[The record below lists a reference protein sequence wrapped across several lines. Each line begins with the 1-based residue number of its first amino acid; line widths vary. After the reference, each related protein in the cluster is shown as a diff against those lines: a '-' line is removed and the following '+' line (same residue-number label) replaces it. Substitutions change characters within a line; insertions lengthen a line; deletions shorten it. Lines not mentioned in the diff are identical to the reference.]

1 MALKMNDAPY
11 QRSPRT
17 TFKIMMELT
26 AALLIVWLAAVIY
39 NFTLGATFGVRAIL
53 LMVVAL
59 VTTAIIDAGVA
70 LIKHKKGAKVL
81 DEVVNSVVKSYSYVT
96 AIIFTLCCP
105 VYVSYYVIIIGC
117 LASTGIKHCFG
128 GFGRNIFNPAIIGRI
143 FTGVAFTKAF
153 LIPSEYADVM
163 SSSTVTTQYSGLGVK
178 WLSSVLPEGFNMGNL
193 LLGNYVGAM
202 GETFTLLILV
212 LGVILAFRK
221 VINWRSSAF
230 YLGTVAITALFIG
243 FFIPGLNPFTYMMY
257 HLCLGGLMFG
267 AIFMIT
273 DPVTSP
279 TSPYG
284 KALIGVIAGLL
295 TVIIRIDGN
304 NPEGVMYSIAI
315 INILAPMIDRLVV
328 GRTTDGHAKK
338 WGTIAGLLVASMAI
352 NTALSVGAYN
362 KANPGLGNSSS
373 STSSSVEPTR
383 EEKLFAIE
391 GATYT
396 ELATVFADG
405 SNIVKA
411 YMASVDGVDTALCYE
426 STKEYSWDTGH
437 GDATINPTLA
447 ITFGLA
453 DDKVMTATIENG
465 GTNTNFSSSAANF
478 APNLIGLDA
487 KVLMSMTSTSH
498 DGVDFVTGAS
508 MSSTAVLELAIE
520 SATQYINVDKLSY
533 NFGVAASY
541 EVSTL
546 AALPAETH
554 ILNTDVGKV
563 NGAAA
568 VVGYELKLDASWD
581 TGHGDAVVDGTVLL
595 AVNLAD
601 NKIAG
606 AAVTNGGSMKNYS
619 DKASQFASSLIGLD
633 ATTVAA
639 MTEDSHDGV
648 DFVSGATVSS
658 KAILALAAEA
668 CAQYAND
675 KPVALLGY
683 SAAYEV
689 TTLAE
694 LPSDTAILNT
704 YVGKVDGVAK
714 VIGYEVKVQFSFDT
728 GHGDAVIDGL
738 FFITVSL
745 EDNKIVNSVLFNGGS
760 MKNYSEKASQFA
772 SQLVGVDAT
781 VLATM
786 SETSHDGLD
795 FISGATVSSKEVLKL
810 AISVATQ
817 YVNDKVVLNGGA
829 A

>member
-17 TFKIMMELT
+17 TFKIMMELS

-39 NFTLGATFGVRAIL
+39 NFTLGATFGIRAIL

-59 VTTAIIDAGVA
+59 VTTAAIDAIVA
-70 LIKHKKGAKVL
+70 LIKHKKGAKIL
-81 DEVVNSVVKSYSYVT
+81 DEVINSVVKSYSYVT

-153 LIPSEYADVM
+153 LIPAEYADVM
-163 SSSTVTTQYSGLGVK
+163 SGSTVTSQYSSLGIK
-178 WLSSVLPEGFNMGNL
+178 WLSNVLPEGFNMGNL
-193 LLGNYVGAM
+193 LIGNYVGAM

-212 LGVILAFRK
+212 LGVILAFRN

-230 YLGTVAITALFIG
+230 YLGTVAITSLFIG

-284 KALIGVIAGLL
+284 KALIGVIAGFL
-295 TVIIRIDGN
+295 TVIIRLDGN

-362 KANPGLGNSSS
+362 KANPGNTSS

-391 GATYT
+391 GAVYEEVTT
-396 ELATVFADG
+396 TLADG
-405 SNIVKA
+405 SNIVKV

-426 STKEYSWDTGH
+426 STKAYSWDTGH

-465 GTNTNFSSSAANF
+465 GTNANFSSSAANF
-478 APNLIGLDA
+478 APNLVGLDA
-487 KVLMSMTSTSH
+487 KALSEMTSSSH
-498 DGVDFVTGAS
+498 DGVDFVTNAT
-508 MSSTAVLELAIE
+508 MSSTTLFELAVE
-520 SATQYINVDKLSY
+520 SASQYVNVDKLSY
-533 NFGVAASY
+533 NFGVAAAY
-541 EVSTL
+541 EKATL
-546 AALPAETH
+546 ATLPAETK
-554 ILNTDVGKV
+554 IINTYVGKV
-563 NGAAA
+563 DGAAA
-568 VVGYELKLDASWD
+568 VIGYELKLDASWD
-581 TGHGDAVVDGTVLL
+581 TGHGDAVIDGSVLL
-595 AVNLAD
+595 AINLAD

-619 DKASQFASSLIGLD
+619 TKASEFATKLIGLD
-633 ATTVAA
+633 AAAVAA
-639 MTEDSHDGV
+639 MTETSHEGA
-648 DFVSGATVSS
+648 DFVAGATVSS
-658 KAILALAAEA
+658 KEILALAAEA
-668 CAQYAND
+668 CTQYASD
-675 KPVALLGY
+675 KAVALLGY
-683 SAAYEV
+683 TAAYEV

-694 LPSDTAILNT
+694 LPADSAILNT

-714 VIGYEVKVQFSFDT
+714 VIGYEVKVEFSFDT
-728 GHGDAVIDGL
+728 GHGDAVINGS
-738 FFITVSL
+738 FFITISL
-745 EDNKIVNSVLFNGGS
+745 EDNKVVNSVLFNGGS
-760 MKNYSEKASQFA
+760 MKNYTEKAGQFA
-772 SQLVGVDAT
+772 AQLVGVDAT

-795 FISGATVSSKEVLKL
+795 FVSGATVSSKEVLKL
-810 AISVATQ
+810 AVAVANQ

>member
-39 NFTLGATFGVRAIL
+39 NFTLGATFGIRAIL

-59 VTTAIIDAGVA
+59 VTTAAIDAIVA

-128 GFGRNIFNPAIIGRI
+128 GFGRNIFNPAIVGRI

-153 LIPSEYADVM
+153 LIPTEYADVM
-163 SSSTVTTQYSGLGVK
+163 SGSTVTTQYSGLGIK
-178 WLSSVLPEGFNMGNL
+178 WLSNILPEGFNMGNL
-193 LLGNYVGAM
+193 LIGNYVGAM

-212 LGVILAFRK
+212 LGVILAFRN

-279 TSPYG
+279 TSPFG
-284 KALIGVIAGLL
+284 KALIGVIAGFL
-295 TVIIRIDGN
+295 TVIIRLDGN

-315 INILAPMIDRLVV
+315 INILAPMIDRLIV
-328 GRTTDGHAKK
+328 GRTTDGHGKK
-338 WGTIAGLLVASMAI
+338 WGTIAGLLVASIAI

-362 KANPGLGNSSS
+362 KANPGNTSSS
-373 STSSSVEPTR
+373 SSSSVEPTR

-391 GATYT
+391 GAVYEEVTT
-396 ELATVFADG
+396 ALADG
-405 SNIVKA
+405 SNIVKV

-426 STKEYSWDTGH
+426 STKSFSWDTGH

-465 GTNTNFSSSAANF
+465 GTNDNFSSSAANF

-487 KVLMSMTSTSH
+487 KALIEMTSASH
-498 DGVDFVTGAS
+498 DGVDFISGAS
-508 MSSTAVLELAIE
+508 MSSTTVFELAIE
-520 SATQYINVDKLSY
+520 SATQYVNVDKLSY
-533 NFGVAASY
+533 NFGVAAAY
-541 EVSTL
+541 EVATL
-546 AALPAETH
+546 AELPAETH
-554 ILNTDVGKV
+554 ILNTYVGKV

-581 TGHGDAVVDGTVLL
+581 TGHGDAVIDGSVLL
-595 AVNLAD
+595 AINLAD

-619 DKASQFASSLIGLD
+619 TKASEFATKLIGLD
-633 ATTVAA
+633 AAVVAA
-639 MTEDSHDGV
+639 MTETSHEGA
-648 DFVSGATVSS
+648 DFVAGATVSS
-658 KAILALAAEA
+658 KEILALAAEA
-668 CAQYAND
+668 CTQYASD
-675 KPVALLGY
+675 KAVALLGY
-683 SAAYEV
+683 TAAYEV

-694 LPSDTAILNT
+694 LPADSAILNT

-714 VIGYEVKVQFSFDT
+714 VIGYEVKVEFSFDT
-728 GHGDAVIDGL
+728 GHGDAVINGS
-738 FFITVSL
+738 FFITISL
-745 EDNKIVNSVLFNGGS
+745 EDNTVVNSVLFNGGS
-760 MKNYSEKASQFA
+760 MKNYTEKAGQFA
-772 SQLVGVDAT
+772 AQLVGVDAT

-795 FISGATVSSKEVLKL
+795 FVSGATVSSKEVLKL
-810 AISVATQ
+810 AVAVANQ

>member
-17 TFKIMMELT
+17 TFKIMMELS

-39 NFTLGATFGVRAIL
+39 NFTLGATFGIRAIL

-59 VTTAIIDAGVA
+59 VTTAAIDAIVA
-70 LIKHKKGAKVL
+70 LIKHKKGAKIL
-81 DEVVNSVVKSYSYVT
+81 DEVINSVVKSYSYVT

-163 SSSTVTTQYSGLGVK
+163 SGSTVTTQYSGLGLK

-193 LLGNYVGAM
+193 LIGNYVGAM

-212 LGVILAFRK
+212 LGVILAFRN

-279 TSPYG
+279 TSPFG
-284 KALIGVIAGLL
+284 KALIGVIAGFL
-295 TVIIRIDGN
+295 TVIIRLDGN

-328 GRTTDGHAKK
+328 GRTTDGHGKK
-338 WGTIAGLLVASMAI
+338 WGTIAGILVASMAI

-362 KANPGLGNSSS
+362 KANQGNTSSS

-391 GATYT
+391 GAVYEEVTT
-396 ELATVFADG
+396 TLASG
-405 SNIVKA
+405 SNIVKV

-426 STKEYSWDTGH
+426 STKSFSWDTGH

-465 GTNTNFSSSAANF
+465 GTNANFSSSAANF
-478 APNLIGLDA
+478 APNLVGLDA
-487 KVLMSMTSTSH
+487 KALIEMTSTSH
-498 DGVDFVTGAS
+498 DGVDFVSGAS
-508 MSSTAVLELAIE
+508 MSSTAVLELAVE
-520 SATQYINVDKLSY
+520 SATQYLNVDKLSY
-533 NFGVAASY
+533 NFGVAAAY
-541 EVSTL
+541 EVASL
-546 AALPAETH
+546 SELPAETH
-554 ILNTDVGKV
+554 ILNTYVGKV
-563 NGAAA
+563 NGAAS
-568 VVGYELKLDASWD
+568 VIGYELKLDASWD

-606 AAVTNGGSMKNYS
+606 AAVSNGGSMKNYS
-619 DKASQFASSLIGLD
+619 TKASEFATKLIGLD
-633 ATTVAA
+633 ATAVAA

-668 CAQYAND
+668 CTQYASD
-675 KPVALLGY
+675 KAVALLGY
-683 SAAYEV
+683 KAAYELSS
-689 TTLAE
+689 LAE
-694 LPSDTAILNT
+694 LPADTAILNT
-704 YVGKVDGVAK
+704 YVGKVDGAAK
-714 VIGYEVKVQFSFDT
+714 VIGYEVKVEFSFDT
-728 GHGDAVIDGL
+728 GHGDAVINGS
-738 FFITVSL
+738 FFITISL
-745 EDNKIVNSVLFNGGS
+745 EDNTIVNSVLFNGGS
-760 MKNYSEKASQFA
+760 MKNYTEKASQFA
-772 SQLVGVDAT
+772 AQLVGVNAEA
-781 VLATM
+781 LASM

-795 FISGATVSSKEVLKL
+795 FVSGATVSSKEVLKL
-810 AISVATQ
+810 AIAVASQ
-817 YVNDKVVLNGGA
+817 YVNDKVVLIGGGI
-829 A
+829 